1 MTRKDY
7 ALIAAAIAGMPRHA
21 PSLRTARESAAR
33 TLARALAADNPRFDS
48 AGFLAACDPSY
59 TDTDTD
65 TMGF

>member
-33 TLARALAADNPRFDS
+33 ALACALAADNPRFDRDS
-48 AGFLAACDPSY
+48 FLRACGQDPSRFSP
-59 TDTDTD
+59 D
-65 TMGF
+65 